1 MPDVLLTGY
10 GMINALGETPDAW
23 WTGLNDP
30 KVAAAH
36 IDSEVLKPFHVHRIG
51 EYDLASQVPKRGDQR
66 AMGPLMHYGAYAC
79 GLALEAA
86 GVKDNEDL
94 LGEIELVAA
103 SGGGERDPEV
113 DRAALAML
121 AERGAP
127 DAAFNRMLSD
137 ELRPTL
143 FLAQLPNLFA
153 GNISIIHGVAG
164 ATRTFM
170 GEESAGIDAFRIA
183 FERIRA
189 GQGDFFLVGA
199 AFNAARED
207 MHAMYDAA
215 GLMLAEPFKSVWDRP
230 EGGICLGDAGAFFVL
245 ESPAHAKARGA
256 APLARVANVVA
267 GRSDGSPASA
277 APTAERLMSTLD
289 PQLGAGHL
297 AILSG
302 TTGIA
307 SRRDHERA
315 FLDAVA
321 AKAPDHRLRGTAQAV
336 GHTVETAFLVNTIL
350 GVCCLERN
358 ALFAPLSPDHEAAA
372 DAAPEQVLVTGWGHV
387 RGEGAALLE
396 RV

>member
-1 MPDVLLTGY
+1 MRDVLLTGY
-10 GMINALGETPDAW
+10 GMINALGETSDAW
-23 WTGLNDP
+23 WAGLNDP
-30 KVAAAH
+30 AAAASH
-36 IDSEVLKPFHVHRIG
+36 IDSEILKPFHVHRIG

-86 GVKDNEDL
+86 GVTGNEDL

-113 DRAALAML
+113 DKMALAMI
-121 AERGAP
+121 AERGDP
-127 DAAFNRMLSD
+127 DAGFNRMLSD

-170 GEESAGIDAFRIA
+170 GEESAGMDAFRIA

-189 GQGDFFLVGA
+189 GQGDFFLVGG

-215 GLMLAEPFKSVWDRP
+215 GILLHEPFKSVWDRP
-230 EGGICLGDAGAFFVL
+230 EAGMCLGDAGAFFVL
-245 ESPAHAKARGA
+245 ESPDHAKARGA
-256 APLARVANVVA
+256 TPLAKVANVVA
-267 GRSDGSPASA
+267 GRSDGSAGSA
-277 APTAERLMSTLD
+277 AATSESLLAALD

-297 AILSG
+297 AVLSG
-302 TTGIA
+302 ATGIA
-307 SRRDHERA
+307 SRRAQEQV

-321 AKAPDHRLRGTAQAV
+321 AKAPDYALRCTGQAL
-336 GHTVETAFLVNTIL
+336 GHTVETSFLVNTIL
-350 GVCCLERN
+350 GVCCLERD
-358 ALFAPLSPDHEAAA
+358 ALFAPLSPEHEAA
-372 DAAPEQVLVTGWGHV
+372 DAVAPDQVLVTGWGHV

-396 RV
+396 KV

>member
-1 MPDVLLTGY
+1 MRDVLVTGY
-10 GMINALGETPDAW
+10 GMINALGETSDAW
-23 WTGLNDP
+23 WSGLNDP
-30 KVAAAH
+30 KVAASH
-36 IDSEVLKPFHVHRIG
+36 IDSETLKPFHVHRIG

-79 GLALEAA
+79 GLALDAA
-86 GVKDNEDL
+86 GVKGNEDL
-94 LGEIELVAA
+94 LAEIELVAA

-113 DRAALAML
+113 DKAALAMI
-121 AERGAP
+121 AEHGAP
-127 DAAFNRMLSD
+127 DAGFNRMLSD

-199 AFNAARED
+199 AFNATRED
-207 MHAMYDAA
+207 MHAMFDAA
-215 GLMLAEPFKSVWDRP
+215 GLILNGDFKSVWDRP
-230 EGGICLGDAGAFFVL
+230 EAGMALGDAGAFFVL
-245 ESPAHAKARGA
+245 ESADHAKARGA
-256 APLARVANVVA
+256 TPLAKVANVVA
-267 GRSDGSPASA
+267 SRSDGTPGSA
-277 APTAERLMSTLD
+277 APTAERLMAPLD
-289 PQLGAGHL
+289 PQLTADNL
-297 AILSG
+297 AVLSG

-307 SRRDHERA
+307 SRRDHEKA

-321 AKAPDHRLRGTAQAV
+321 AKAPGHALRGTAQAL

-350 GVCCLERN
+350 GVCCLERGET
-358 ALFAPLSPDHEAAA
+358 FAPLSPDHEAAA
-372 DAAPEQVLVTGWGHV
+372 GAPDQVLVTGWGHV
-387 RGEGAALLE
+387 RGEGVALLE
-396 RV
+396 KV